1 MAEKYTDRIRLYC
14 DQNGIEMPP
23 GFFRHAAS
31 RYVAVDIGCQPARL
45 VATTWFK
52 QEDMLY
58 YVTRLASGKTLK
70 LLDFKERTVLRFSGG
85 ETLERGDAF

>member
-1 MAEKYTDRIRLYC
+1 MAEKYTDRIKLYC
-14 DQNGIEMPP
+14 NQNGIEMPP

-45 VATTWFK
+45 IAKTWFK

-58 YVTRLASGKTLK
+58 YVTRLASGKTLT
-70 LLDFKERTVLRFSGG
+70 LLDFKERTVLRLSGG
-85 ETLERGDAF
+85 TALERGDTF